1 MRYGLLKGPVFT
13 RSENFNSETVPD
25 ILMSGDHKKIKEWRE
40 NQSLIRTF
48 KRRPELLKNEK
59 LTKKQ
64 KKLLEDLP
72 SKRIL

>member
-1 MRYGLLKGPVFT
+1 
-13 RSENFNSETVPD
+13 
-25 ILMSGDHKKIKEWRE
+25 MSGDHKKIKEWRE

-48 KRRPELLKNEK
+48 ERRPELLKNEK